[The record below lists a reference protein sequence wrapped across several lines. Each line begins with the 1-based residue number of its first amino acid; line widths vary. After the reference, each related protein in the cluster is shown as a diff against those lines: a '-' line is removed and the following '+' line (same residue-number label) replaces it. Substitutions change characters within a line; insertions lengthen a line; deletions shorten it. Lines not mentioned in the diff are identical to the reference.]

1 MILNI
6 ISCILIVPKPNKC
19 PRGWVSCYVTLL
31 VVTLIVVIGMIVFS
45 FIPKAGTSSTL
56 IYEPDVVYITL
67 PSNAPLI
74 DELYLKTNGTCYGTL
89 YSPPCDQVNIT
100 YQDHYVPTNKHHYDH
115 TNHIYCLNGSEFV
128 FSIEP
133 EYNGKTEQVWVFTDK
148 YAKLRGEHNF
158 DVSIDCNNPPPDS
171 KCRQLDHGNVSI
183 PAILPANVGQYYYVF
198 YNLTSVRFYVRR
210 YYYPFIESDYAPYS
224 LGPINHTTPI
234 SVKTQ
239 KEFQPQN
246 IKDPGTCLFMK
257 VKQCD
262 NTRDPQ
268 YVSVTS
274 DRRDDLL
281 VWFGVLLAIT
291 FLAILIVGI
300 VHCAVK
306 VVQFRKYHEN
316 QVYIN
321 IDNNDM

>member
-1 MILNI
+1 ML
-6 ISCILIVPKPNKC
+6 LIV
-19 PRGWVSCYVTLL
+19 
-31 VVTLIVVIGMIVFS
+31 
-45 FIPKAGTSSTL
+45 
-56 IYEPDVVYITL
+56 
-67 PSNAPLI
+67 
-74 DELYLKTNGTCYGTL
+74 
-89 YSPPCDQVNIT
+89 
-100 YQDHYVPTNKHHYDH
+100 
-115 TNHIYCLNGSEFV
+115 
-128 FSIEP
+128 
-133 EYNGKTEQVWVFTDK
+133 
-148 YAKLRGEHNF
+148 
-158 DVSIDCNNPPPDS
+158 
-171 KCRQLDHGNVSI
+171 
-183 PAILPANVGQYYYVF
+183 
-198 YNLTSVRFYVRR
+198 
-210 YYYPFIESDYAPYS
+210 
-224 LGPINHTTPI
+224 GPINHTTPI

-321 IDNNDM
+321 IDS